1 MMDIRRKLLMKT
13 GGSAPKIEFGTFTLL
28 SDEKTHVLNHN
39 LGVVPD
45 FCIIYPINVP
55 TASTTYRIGY
65 ECITLVGQAD
75 YDISTNA
82 VELVS
87 PHVMAIGT
95 GYNTTVIG
103 SFAAAPEANYAGTA
117 TTNTIIVGGLSR
129 TGAGGTLA
137 QGTYGYILGKIPEQA
152 NN

>member
-1 MMDIRRKLLMKT
+1 MGT

-45 FCIIYPINVP
+45 FCITYPINVP
-55 TASTTYRIGY
+55 TASATYRIGY
-65 ECITLVGQAD
+65 ECIMLVGQAD

-87 PHVMAIGT
+87 PHAMAMGA
-95 GYNTTVIG
+95 GYSTTVIG
-103 SFAAAPEANYAGTA
+103 TFIAKPEADYAGTA
-117 TTNTIIVGGLSR
+117 TTNTIIVGGLNLTS
-129 TGAGGTLA
+129 AGGTLA